1 MTQSFSHVLPSSY
14 ELLAFTIIHLRNPL
28 EAARLDEELA
38 KQNKSLDAAIF
49 LDAPEAGLE
58 RFR

>member
-49 LDAPEAGLE
+49 LDAPEAG
-58 RFR
+58 F